1 MIFKKY
7 ITLFC
12 ILITFSIYIS
22 AETLNLN
29 LEKAKEI
36 ALANNPSLKLARE
49 GVRKSS
55 QQVIEARGNLM
66 PTVSGFTSLQHAWDL
81 QENKIPNFLK
91 TPFDMLNYN
100 MYTAGLIPS
109 FVEQPEYLQMA
120 FGLENTLVAGIQV
133 QQPVYVGG
141 NIWNGYQISRL
152 AYSITQSQMKSTE
165 QQIMTDLTS
174 SYYGVLFAKS
184 ALGVTEESLQSAMEN
199 LDQVKKFYDS
209 GKSSNF
215 DVLRAEVQVANIR
228 PMVISAKNG
237 FILAESRLKMVMGV
251 SDDTEFIITEE
262 LELNYSDLTEK
273 SLEELMEMAFESR
286 PEIKIMKNQKQIIN
300 RQVSMS
306 KAAFMPSVMFGTTL
320 QYQGQS
326 AAIDFTKDDFS
337 KALNSSV
344 SISIPLFAGLK
355 NSAKYQQAKI
365 AVKESDHQYEQL
377 KQGITL
383 EVKGAYLKMKEAL
396 EKVQTQQKTVEQ
408 AKEARRLAR
417 LLYSEGSS
425 TQLDVLN
432 AGLAVQQA
440 QMNYQQSLYEYN
452 VALANLKKAIN
463 QS

>member
-36 ALANNPSLKLARE
+36 ALTNNPSLKLARE

-306 KAAFMPSVMFGTTL
+306 KAAFMPSVMFPE
-320 QYQGQS
+320 
-326 AAIDFTKDDFS
+326 F
-337 KALNSSV
+337 
-344 SISIPLFAGLK
+344 
-355 NSAKYQQAKI
+355 KYQ
-365 AVKESDHQYEQL
+365 VQL
-377 KQGITL
+377 HNG
-383 EVKGAYLKMKEAL
+383 
-396 EKVQTQQKTVEQ
+396 
-408 AKEARRLAR
+408 
-417 LLYSEGSS
+417 
-425 TQLDVLN
+425 
-432 AGLAVQQA
+432 
-440 QMNYQQSLYEYN
+440 
-452 VALANLKKAIN
+452 
-463 QS
+463 